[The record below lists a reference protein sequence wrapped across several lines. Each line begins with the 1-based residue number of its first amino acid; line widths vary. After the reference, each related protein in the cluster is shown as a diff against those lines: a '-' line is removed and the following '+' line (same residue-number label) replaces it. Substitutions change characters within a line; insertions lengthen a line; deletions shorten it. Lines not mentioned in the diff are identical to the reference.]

1 MKHFFLFLAFFAS
14 GVGAFAQ
21 GEIVFNN
28 RITNTLVAPV
38 YDVEPSNQTLIQQGN
53 AASGT
58 PAGTQ
63 IYNGALLSGTGYTAQ
78 LFGGTTNTA
87 TETLTPLSPATNF
100 RTTNSAGFI
109 AAPPNAVSVPGV
121 PEGQRAKIQMR
132 SWKNFGG
139 TITNWQQVL
148 ANPNIPRGE
157 STPFISLPLGG
168 LFVAPPNLIGLQSF
182 NLARPAPVEFI
193 SSSFLTNGNFQL
205 GFTAATNFA
214 YTLQAAV
221 DLTNWVAVA
230 TNIFVPSSPWIF
242 EDTNA
247 AAFSNRFYRLRWP

>member
-1 MKHFFLFLAFFAS
+1 M
-14 GVGAFAQ
+14 FAQ

-28 RITNTLVAPV
+28 RITNALIAPV
-38 YDVEPSNQTLIQQGN
+38 FDVEPSNPFLTNHGN
-53 AASGT
+53 TASGT

-63 IYNGALLSGTGYTAQ
+63 IYNGAPLAGTNFTAQ
-78 LFGGTTNTA
+78 LFGGTTNTPS
-87 TETLTPLSPATNF
+87 ENLTPLSPATTF

-109 AAPPNAVSVPGV
+109 VAPGNAVSVPGV
-121 PEGQRAKIQMR
+121 LDGQPAKIQLR
-132 SWKNFGG
+132 SWQNFGG

-157 STPFISLPLGG
+157 SLPFISPPLGG
-168 LFVAPPNLIGLQSF
+168 LFIAPPNLIGLQSF
-182 NLARPAPVEFI
+182 NLALPSTAALEFV
-193 SSSFLTNGNFQL
+193 SSTYLTNGNFQL

-214 YTLQAAV
+214 YTLQASV